1 MTGKRHR
8 MKNLEVSTS
17 DGVPAKTGTM
27 TIQLD
32 GRPHQLGAG
41 STLADLVAALGHAP
55 EAVSTAVNGEFVARH
70 ARERAL
76 AEGDAV
82 LLFQPIVGG

>member
-1 MTGKRHR
+1 MNMG
-8 MKNLEVSTS
+8 ST
-17 DGVPAKTGTM
+17 TQI

-32 GRPHQLGAG
+32 GQPHRVPAG
-41 STLADLVAALGHAP
+41 TTLADLVAALGHEP
-55 EAVSTAVNGEFVARH
+55 QAVSTALNGEFVARA
-70 ARERAL
+70 ARGRVL

>member
-1 MTGKRHR
+1 MPSH
-8 MKNLEVSTS
+8 SS
-17 DGVPAKTGTM
+17 DAATLH
-27 TIQLD
+27 ILLD
-32 GRPHQLGAG
+32 GLPHAIPAG
-41 STLADLVAALGHAP
+41 STLADVVASLGHAP

-70 ARERAL
+70 ARARVL

>member
-1 MTGKRHR
+1 
-8 MKNLEVSTS
+8 MKSLGTP
-17 DGVPAKTGTM
+17 PAAGDVA
-27 TIQLD
+27 IRLD
-32 GRPHQLGAG
+32 GQPRTLAADT
-41 STLADLVAALGHAP
+41 TLADLVAALGHAP

-70 ARERAL
+70 ARGRLL

>member
-1 MTGKRHR
+1 
-8 MKNLEVSTS
+8 MKHLESS
-17 DGVPAKTGTM
+17 AAGVNTTAQPTDI
-27 TIQLD
+27 TIRLD
-32 GRPHQLGAG
+32 GQPHVLAAG

-70 ARERAL
+70 ARERAM

>member
-1 MTGKRHR
+1 MNHA
-8 MKNLEVSTS
+8 SS
-17 DGVPAKTGTM
+17 PAAGQGASAI

-32 GRPHQLGAG
+32 GQPRQLPAG
-41 STLADLVAALGHAP
+41 TSLAALVAQIGHAP